1 MGMVRSVVVLPDLH
15 VAVSYVIGDRKTVET
30 AGWWVKAAWVVA
42 VGVGCPLG

>member
-1 MGMVRSVVVLPDLH
+1 MVRSFVVLPDLH
-15 VAVSYVIGDRKTVET
+15 GVVSYVIGGRKAVET